1 MDIIHTLKK
10 FIDYYIVLVG
20 IFGLIYTWNQPK
32 SYWKSFPVFLIVL
45 GVLDESGSIVSKH
58 FGQVYVTYYYTL
70 FIIPFQIIYFLW
82 ILNKNMKT
90 DRRLHYLGLVLYFS
104 SVIAEILIYRNNKSP
119 YFMSLSYTVGNLVLL
134 ANILRYFYQLSISE
148 KILTFFQ
155 ERMFWISL
163 GLLIFWLGALP
174 YYGIFNFLYDS
185 YPGIFTFYYPFM
197 MLFNYTMY
205 TCFLVSF
212 IWGRKS

>member
-10 FIDYYIVLVG
+10 FIDYYIILVG

-32 SYWKSFPVFLIVL
+32 SYWKSFPIFLILL
-45 GVLDESGSIVSKH
+45 GIFDELGSTVYKQFGKSSG
-58 FGQVYVTYYYTL
+58 TYYYTI

-90 DRRLHYLGLVLYFS
+90 DKRLHYLGLAVYFL
-104 SVIAEILIYRNNKSP
+104 SVVAEILFYRNNKSP

-148 KILTFFQ
+148 KILTFFR

-174 YYGIFNFLYDS
+174 YYGIFNYLYDS
-185 YPGIFTFYYPFM
+185 YPSVFAFYYPFM

-212 IWGRKS
+212 IWERKS